1 MLEEHERAGLAGQF
15 IEALLQVPVL
25 CCRAG
30 AGELE
35 AGFKRFLPDFM
46 KNSFPFFLSR
56 EMLESLEPS
65 VIYHMTD
72 FAGLNFQMQKEEA
85 ESWEL

>member
-1 MLEEHERAGLAGQF
+1 MLEAHERAGLAGQF

-35 AGFKRFLPDFM
+35 AGIKRFLPEVGMEIKMNAARICVLCLIWCFH
-46 KNSFPFFLSR
+46 R
-56 EMLESLEPS
+56 AW
-65 VIYHMTD
+65 I
-72 FAGLNFQMQKEEA
+72 
-85 ESWEL
+85 W